1 MTRIDDFRNYVGR
14 KKCNHP
20 QRKFEDELLFKLVA
34 ITEASKILEFL
45 IN

>member
-1 MTRIDDFRNYVGR
+1 MLHGKSVSRD
-14 KKCNHP
+14 P
-20 QRKFEDELLFKLVA
+20 QRYFENELLFELVA